1 MRLNLFGLGLRGKS
15 PNVTAQRRVNCYL
28 ELTPEQDKTKVVAY
42 GTPGL
47 SSFISLG
54 AAPVRG
60 MVAYGDYIYAVQGST
75 LWSINNAGVTANL
88 GTLSTS
94 QGRVGICIG
103 GINTIY
109 LLIVDGTTAYT
120 YNITT
125 PAFATGPTGFPSG
138 ATTCAW
144 QDGYFLVELNN
155 KFFVSAINDPTTWD
169 VLDFASAE
177 SNSDLIGHLVA
188 DHGEVILLG
197 TETTEFWSDSGA
209 LDFPYARVNTIEW
222 GLAAK
227 WSVAKFSGSLA
238 WLAKNRMG
246 QAQVV
251 LLNDYMPQ
259 PISTPELDS
268 IINGYSSLSDASA
281 FSYLLG
287 GHPMYQIN
295 FPGEGKSWLY
305 DGHSNAWSELV
316 SGSGRHRAEIY
327 TNFLG
332 TLRVSDYTNG
342 NIYILDPDVYTDAGD
357 TIIRRLVSRHVF
369 DQGFISVT
377 ELRAE
382 FESGVGLVSGQ
393 GSDPQAML
401 QVSKDGGHGF
411 GNIRTAPIGA
421 IGEYKTRTVWR
432 RLGKGR
438 DFVFDISV
446 SDPIKFVVAGAWID
460 YS

>member
-15 PNVTAQRRVNCYL
+15 PNVTAQRRVNMYL

-47 SSFISLG
+47 TDFVNLG
-54 AAPVRG
+54 AAPCRG
-60 MVAYGDYIYAVQGST
+60 MVAYGDNIYAVQGDT
-75 LWSINNAGVTANL
+75 LWSINNAGVATSL
-88 GTLSTS
+88 GTLTTS
-94 QGRVGICIG
+94 QGRVGMVVG
-103 GINTIY
+103 GINTLY

-125 PAFATGPTGFPSG
+125 PAFTTSPTDFPAG
-138 ATTCAW
+138 ATTCTW
-144 QDGYFLVELNN
+144 QDGYFIVEKNN
-155 KFFVSAINDPTTWD
+155 KFFVSGINDPTSWD

-177 SNSDLIGHLVA
+177 SNADAILHCIA
-188 DHGEVILLG
+188 DHGEVMLLG
-197 TETTEFWSDSGA
+197 EITTEFWANSGA
-209 LDFPYARVNTIEW
+209 LDFPYSRLNTIEW
-222 GLAAK
+222 GMAAK
-227 WSVAKFSGSLA
+227 WSLAKFSGSLM

-251 LLNDYMPQ
+251 LLNGYTPQ
-259 PISTPELDS
+259 PVSTPELDS
-268 IINGYSSLSDASA
+268 IINGYASIADASA

-287 GHPMYQIN
+287 GHPMYQLN

-316 SGSGRHRAEIY
+316 SGEGRHRAEIY

-332 TLRVSDYTNG
+332 TLRVSDYETG
-342 NIYILDPDVYTDAGD
+342 KIYILDPNVYTDAGEP
-357 TIIRRLVSRHVF
+357 ILRKMVSRHVF
-369 DQGFISVT
+369 DEGFISVS
-377 ELRAE
+377 ELRVE

-421 IGEYKTRTVWR
+421 AGEYLTRTIWR

-438 DFVFDISV
+438 DWVFDVSV
-446 SDPIKFVVAGAWID
+446 SDPIKVVIAGAWID